1 MVCLSSFTLLLR
13 RWFVLLTFLNF
24 FLWGQSLQEL
34 LPGGVGVSN
43 AGTSCSITVEQV
55 AATVEAVAGDTAS
68 APTTDGILVAVV
80 AGGIV
85 SAPTMDGK
93 LVAVV
98 VGDTASAPT
107 TDGLLVTA
115 IHVAGG
121 IASAPMIDVLLVT
134 VVAGGAVAVISTAS
148 TLRLFGFVAPH
159 PDSLKASRFSWKNK
173 H

>member
-68 APTTDGILVAVV
+68 APTTDGILVAAV

-85 SAPTMDGK
+85 SAPTTDGK

-107 TDGLLVTA
+107 TDGLLVAA
-115 IHVAGG
+115 IAGG

-134 VVAGGAVAVISTAS
+134 VVAGGAVASVISTAS
-148 TLRLFGFVAPH
+148 TLCLFGFVAPH